1 MLEALIAACAIISYA
16 DSRSALIERLKLV
29 ELLSEDPLLAALPKS
44 AVAEEWSAHRQ
55 AFAAAPAAA
64 RAQALQTVAR
74 LASEPHKGRMVLDA
88 CVRIM
93 NADRQTGEA
102 ELQALRDIKDAL
114 RL

>member
-16 DSRSALIERLKLV
+16 DSRSALIERWKLV
-29 ELLSEDPLLAALPKS
+29 ELLSDDPLLAALPKS
-44 AVAEEWSAHRQ
+44 AVAEEWAAHRR
-55 AFAAAPAAA
+55 AFSAAPAAA

-93 NADRQTGEA
+93 NADRQAGEA